1 MKRIK
6 INTSAWLEN
15 PKKAMILSFVIAV
28 VAWFIVATV
37 LSPETRQVIS
47 DVPVEILL
55 ETITTEN
62 NLEVIGN
69 TQHTVDITVI
79 GKRYKVGALT
89 PEDFQVT
96 ASSRDV
102 QTAGTFSLAIRGAL
116 RNPDEEISI
125 ESISPTDIS
134 VTFDTIVSKE
144 FPLEVDIENI
154 RIADGYMMGTTVY
167 SIPEQLTITGPE
179 RDVSQIARCVITPM
193 EEIRGTLTDPLKT
206 QGKLVL
212 YDKDNNIL
220 DLKSLTYS
228 AQEYSITVP
237 VYKIITVPLR
247 FTYTNL
253 PAGFPVD
260 ELQYTMSADEITV
273 AVPAGVEA
281 NIESF
286 SLGNIDFRN
295 MDTGYTVVMDVGLPA
310 GYLNLDQLDQVTIK
324 FETDD
329 YAVRTFTVNID
340 ANNVIN
346 APADYD
352 IQIVSTKVMNVR
364 VVGEPE
370 IVENLTSADLT
381 AVIDL
386 ANENIVEGQST
397 VPVRIEIS
405 ESGVVWAV
413 GSKSAV
419 IRATAKD

>member
-1 MKRIK
+1 M
-6 INTSAWLEN
+6 
-15 PKKAMILSFVIAV
+15 
-28 VAWFIVATV
+28 
-37 LSPETRQVIS
+37 
-47 DVPVEILL
+47 
-55 ETITTEN
+55 
-62 NLEVIGN
+62 
-69 TQHTVDITVI
+69 
-79 GKRYKVGALT
+79 T

-193 EEIRGTLTDPLKT
+193 EEIRGTLTDTLKT